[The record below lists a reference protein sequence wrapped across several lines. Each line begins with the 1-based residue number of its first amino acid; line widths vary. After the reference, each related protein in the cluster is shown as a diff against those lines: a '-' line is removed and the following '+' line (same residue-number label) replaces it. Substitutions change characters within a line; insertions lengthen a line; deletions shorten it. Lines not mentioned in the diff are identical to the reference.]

1 MRADLPAGFLYRADV
16 LTAAEEAELVSHVRA
31 FAFAALEM
39 RGRVA
44 RRRTMHFGWVYGY
57 ASWRIA
63 PGPPIPA
70 ILLPLRARV
79 AALAAVAPDALVEV
93 LVTEYPAGASIG
105 WHRDAPQFGPV
116 VGVSLLGA
124 CRLRFQHGTGAARQ
138 TRAALL
144 EPRSAYVLA
153 GEARWHWQHSIPP
166 WPRRATRSRFGRC
179 GPDPMAFPTCRSSG
193 GVGWRRVDAV
203 PAVAV
208 NDERRQR

>member
-44 RRRTMHFGWVYGY
+44 RRRTVHFGWVYGY

-79 AALAAVAPDALVEV
+79 AALAGVAPDTLVEV
-93 LVTEYPAGASIG
+93 LVTEYPSGASIG

-124 CRLRFQHGTGAARQ
+124 CRLRFQRGTGAARQ
-138 TRAALL
+138 TRAAVL

-166 WPRRATRSRFGRC
+166 LAAPRYSITFRTLRAR
-179 GPDPMAFPTCRSSG
+179 PDGGSDAPIECRMAPG
-193 GVGWRRVDAV
+193 
-203 PAVAV
+203 
-208 NDERRQR
+208 